1 MPNGLPLDMSYVSD
15 LEGKK
20 CLVVGAGVTGRAVE
34 KALKKFGALPILFD
48 ERVQSNSG
56 VVDQIPDSIE
66 LAIISPGW
74 RIDHPAILKLKQAGV
89 EMISEV
95 DFAWKIKEVLAPKQR
110 WVGLTGTNGKT
121 TTIKMIESI
130 FKSAKVNGAACGNV
144 GQTVIESV
152 IREQPY
158 DFLALE
164 LSSFQIQ
171 WSDLPQYE
179 AVAILN
185 IAEDHIDWHG
195 SFDSYAGA
203 KLKLLNHGKRSI
215 VNKSDPELFKRVSNN
230 SVTWFSLDTPLPGE
244 LGIVENLLVDRAFS
258 PSTTQANE
266 IAEIVDVTP
275 TVPHNVLN
283 ALAAAAIALSV
294 NISYSAI
301 KEGLK
306 NFSTDHHRMELVISK
321 NEISWIDDS
330 KATNPHAAIASLL
343 SYFNVIWIAGGLA
356 KGASMDELVQRT
368 ASRIKTVIL
377 IGKDRELIA
386 QAFLRHSPKT
396 EIIQVDLKSDGREL
410 MLDVVKQAIKI
421 AKAGDTVLL
430 APACASMDQ
439 FESYVDRGN
448 SFSDAVKA
456 LV

>member
-195 SFDSYAGA
+195 SFNSYAGA